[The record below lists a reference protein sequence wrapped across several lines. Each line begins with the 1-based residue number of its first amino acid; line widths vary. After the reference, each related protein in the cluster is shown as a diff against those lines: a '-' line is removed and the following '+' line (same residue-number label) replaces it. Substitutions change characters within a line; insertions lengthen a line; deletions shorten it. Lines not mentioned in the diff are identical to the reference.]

1 MATWGTLTWS
11 TGNWG
16 DQTNSTVSLTGI
28 GASSNLGSVTTT
40 STVEFG
46 WGRDLWSSRAWGS
59 PSQIVLLGSFDIS
72 ANLGDETTAGE
83 INAGWGRLTWGEN
96 AWGEQGDVVLSGI
109 AMSASLGDESTV
121 VDVSPTLTGIPM
133 TASQGDESVE
143 ISFEITP
150 TAIAMSANLGTA
162 DAGPDAMLQGIGF
175 SANVGTLEAYNLE
188 GWGRYFWG
196 QFEWG
201 ATGEWEFV
209 TPTSIEMSAAINP
222 DGVPTFTALADAQ
235 LSNTQSKFGDT
246 SLKLDGSSDRIQ
258 STDITLGTE
267 SYTWETFA
275 YFNSFASTQCIWD
288 AGENVGASQN
298 PVVFIT
304 PTNIQISYAGG
315 TYINVAHGMSTGQ
328 WHHIAI
334 VRNGTGTGNLK
345 AYIDGVNVGTG
356 NLGSLGSGATNH
368 VLGGNFAGTFTMNG
382 FLDESRLTKSVVY
395 TGNFTPPTSEFSVS
409 SDDIWLLHYD
419 GANASTDIFNSA
431 LNQYTITGTGNT
443 DVTGIAMTATEGDVD
458 PSPDATVTGI
468 GFGMAV
474 ATGTVV
480 SGSADVTVVGEGFSA
495 ALGTGTLDAVTFAD
509 ATAIAMTANLGTIA
523 NVTGNAN
530 VTPTGIELTMAL
542 NSANALIWNEVNTG
556 SAPIDP
562 PGWQE
567 VPTRAA

>member
-1 MATWGTLTWS
+1 MSKTWGSLAWS
-11 TGNWG
+11 VGDWG
-16 DQTNSTVSLTGI
+16 SQIDSTVS
-28 GASSNLGSVTTT
+28 V
-40 STVEFG
+40 
-46 WGRDLWSSRAWGS
+46 
-59 PSQIVLLGSFDIS
+59 
-72 ANLGDETTAGE
+72 
-83 INAGWGRLTWGEN
+83 
-96 AWGEQGDVVLSGI
+96 SGI
-109 AMSASLGDESTV
+109 AMSASTGSSVAEGTVEFGWSRLAWNENAWGIAGDVRVTGVSASASLGNESIV
-121 VDVSPTLTGIPM
+121 VDVSPIPTGIEM

-143 ISFEITP
+143 ISFEIEP
-150 TAIAMSANLGTA
+150 TGIAATANLGTA

-201 ATGEWEFV
+201 ATGEWANVDV
-209 TPTSIEMSAAINP
+209 TGIEMSAAINP
-222 DGVPTFTALADAQ
+222 DGVPTFTALADAEISTDQ
-235 LSNTQSKFGDT
+235 AKFGDT

-275 YFNSFASTQCIWD
+275 YFNSLSSTQCIWD

-409 SDDIWLLHYD
+409 NNDIWLLHYD
-419 GANASTDIFNSA
+419 GANGSTDIFNSA

-443 DVTGIAMTATEGDVD
+443 DITGIAMTAAEGDVD

-480 SGSADVTVVGEGFSA
+480 TGEANVTVVGEGFSA

-509 ATAIAMTANLGTIA
+509 ATAIAMTANLGSIA

-530 VTPTGIELTMAL
+530 VTPTGIQLTMAL

>member
-1 MATWGTLTWS
+1 MASTWGASTWS
-11 TGNWG
+11 SNSWG
-16 DQTNSTVSLTGI
+16 SDNNLNTVSG
-28 GASSNLGSVTTT
+28 
-40 STVEFG
+40 
-46 WGRDLWSSRAWGS
+46 
-59 PSQIVLLGSFDIS
+59 IS
-72 ANLGDETTAGE
+72 ASFSIGTLSVDAEL
-83 INAGWGRLTWGEN
+83 NAGWGRLTWGEN
-96 AWGEQGDVVLSGI
+96 AWGEQGDVILSGI
-109 AMSASLGDESTV
+109 SMSASLGDESTV
-121 VDVSPTLTGIPM
+121 VDVSPIPTGISLS
-133 TASQGDESVE
+133 ASAGSLSVRTGTE
-143 ISFEITP
+143 VFP
-150 TAIAMSANLGTA
+150 TGYSISANVGTA
-162 DAGPDAMLQGIGF
+162 DAGPDAMLTGIGA
-175 SANVGTLEAYNLE
+175 SASLGTLEGFNAE
-188 GWGRYFWG
+188 GWGRY
-196 QFEWG
+196 EWG
-201 ATGEWEFV
+201 TFDWGVSGEWEFV
-209 TPTSIEMSAAINP
+209 DVTGIEMSAAINP
-222 DGVPTFTALADAQ
+222 NGVPTFTALADAQ
-235 LSNTQSKFGDT
+235 LSNTQSKFGGT

-258 STDITLGTE
+258 STDITLGSE

-275 YFNSFASTQCIWD
+275 YFNSLTGSQCIWD

-304 PTNIQISYAGG
+304 STNIQISYAGG

-431 LNQYTITGTGNT
+431 LNQYSITGTGKT
-443 DVTGIAMTATEGDVD
+443 DVTGIAMTAAEGDLD

-474 ATGTVV
+474 GTGTVTAGADIDI
-480 SGSADVTVVGEGFSA
+480 SGISITASLGQETI
-495 ALGTGTLDAVTFAD
+495 ALNTPVDTTG
-509 ATAIAMTANLGTIA
+509 IAMTATLSEESVVGDAI
-523 NVTGNAN
+523 VQL
-530 VTPTGIELTMAL
+530 TGIGLTMSL

>member
-1 MATWGTLTWS
+1 MSKTWGSLTWNV
-11 TGNWG
+11 GDWG
-16 DQTNSTVSLTGI
+16 SQIDSTVSVTGI

-40 STVEFG
+40 ATVEFG
-46 WGRDLWSSRAWGS
+46 WSRLS
-59 PSQIVLLGSFDIS
+59 
-72 ANLGDETTAGE
+72 
-83 INAGWGRLTWGEN
+83 WGEN
-96 AWGEQGDVVLSGI
+96 AWGIQGDVLVSGVS
-109 AMSASLGDESTV
+109 ASASLGDESISI
-121 VDVSPTLTGIPM
+121 DVNPIPTGIEM

-143 ISFEITP
+143 ISFEIEP
-150 TAIAMSANLGTA
+150 TGIAATANLGTA
-162 DAGPDAMLQGIGF
+162 DAGPDAMATGIGF
-175 SANVGTLEAYNLE
+175 SANVGSVEAFNAE
-188 GWGRYFWG
+188 GWGRYGWG
-196 QFEWG
+196 IFDWG
-201 ATGEWEFV
+201 VSGEWEQV
-209 TPTSIEMSAAINP
+209 TPTGIEMSAAINP

-235 LSNTQSKFGDT
+235 LSNTQSKFGNT

-258 STDITLGTE
+258 STDITLGSE

-304 PTNIQISYAGG
+304 STNIQISYAGG
-315 TYINVAHGMSTGQ
+315 TYINVAHGMSASQ

-334 VRNGTGTGNLK
+334 VRNGTQLE
-345 AYIDGVNVGTG
+345 AFIDGVSKATATI
-356 NLGSLGSGATNH
+356 GSIGAGATNH

-443 DVTGIAMTATEGDVD
+443 DVTGIAMTAAEGDVD

-468 GFGMAV
+468 GFTAAMGV
-474 ATGTVV
+474 GTVTA
-480 SGSADVTVVGEGFSA
+480 GADVDTVTGIQMTA
-495 ALGTGTLDAVTFAD
+495 ALGQETIDLNTPVDLTGISMTATLSEESVVGD
-509 ATAIAMTANLGTIA
+509 ATAQ
-523 NVTGNAN
+523 
-530 VTPTGIELTMAL
+530 PTGIALTMAT
-542 NSANALIWNEVNTG
+542 NSVNALIWNEVNTG
-556 SAPIDP
+556 SAPLDP
-562 PGWQE
+562 PGWVE